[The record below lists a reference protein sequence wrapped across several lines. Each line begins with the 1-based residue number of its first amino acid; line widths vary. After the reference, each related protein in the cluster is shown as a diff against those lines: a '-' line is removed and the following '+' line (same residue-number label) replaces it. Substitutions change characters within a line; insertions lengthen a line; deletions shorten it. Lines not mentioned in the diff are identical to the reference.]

1 MKAFKKLAAVVLAG
15 VMSLAVLTGCSDS
28 DKTTFHKQ
36 LTDALADKKIAATY
50 NGQEVLKA
58 NKVAE
63 NFEGFVAK
71 ATDIEAEHAKGVKGK
86 YWDADKK
93 EMKEDAYKKDLIAC
107 YNDFF
112 KATELNVTV
121 DDKGN
126 YTAYEDIDLIEVQED
141 SKMVAK
147 IIEDLSDSDIVTF
160 GYSNSAVQ
168 AKVNGKTKSAIALV
182 MEHKTPDTGSIFN
195 EMN

>member
-63 NFEGFVAK
+63 NALSYLDKQDSINDEYK
-71 ATDIEAEHAKGVKGK
+71 KGKDGK
-86 YWDADKK
+86 YWDADKE
-93 EMKEDAYKKDLIAC
+93 EMKDDAYKADLIAC
-107 YNDFF
+107 ENDFY
-112 KATELNVTV
+112 KAAQLSITV

-126 YTAYEDIDLIEVQED
+126 ITAYDEIDLIEVQED
-141 SKMVAK
+141 SKMVAD
-147 IIEDLSDSDIVTF
+147 IIADLSDSDIVTF

-168 AKVNGKTKSAIALV
+168 VKVDGKTKSFIALV
-182 MEHKTPDTGSIFN
+182 MEHKTPNTYNMFKG
-195 EMN
+195 

>member
-58 NKVAE
+58 NKFAE
-63 NFEGFVAK
+63 NFEGFAVK
-71 ATDIEAEHAKGVKGK
+71 AADIEAEHDKGKDGK

-93 EMKEDAYKKDLIAC
+93 EMKEDAYKKDVIAC
-107 YNDFF
+107 YKDFI
-112 KATELNVTV
+112 KATELNATV

-126 YTAYEDIDLIEVQED
+126 VTSYEDIDLIEVQED
-141 SKMVAK
+141 SKMVAD
-147 IIEDLSDSDIVTF
+147 IIADLSDSNIVTF

-168 AKVNGKTKSAIALV
+168 AKVDGKTKSAIALV
-182 MEHKTPDTGSIFN
+182 MELKTADTFNIFD
-195 EMN
+195 

>member
-63 NFEGFVAK
+63 NVVAFEVK
-71 ATDIEAEHAKGVKGK
+71 ANDIEAEYAKGAKGK
-86 YWDADKK
+86 YWDADKEK
-93 EMKEDAYKKDLIAC
+93 MKEDAYKKDLIAC

-112 KATELNVTV
+112 KATELNATV

-126 YTAYEDIDLIEVQED
+126 VTSYEDFEPIKVQED
-141 SKMVAK
+141 SKMVAA
-147 IIEDLSDSDIVTF
+147 IIAELGDSDIVTF
-160 GYSNSAVQ
+160 GYSNSAIQ
-168 AKVNGKTKSAIALV
+168 YKDKDNKTQSVIVLV
-182 MEHKTPDTGSIFN
+182 MEHKTADTFNIFN
-195 EMN
+195 

>member
-58 NKVAE
+58 NKAAE
-63 NFEGFVAK
+63 NYVGFVTK
-71 ATDIEAEHAKGVKGK
+71 AADIEAEHAKGVKGK

-93 EMKEDAYKKDLIAC
+93 EMKEDAYKKDMIAC
-107 YNDFF
+107 YKDFI
-112 KATELNVTV
+112 KATELNATV

-126 YTAYEDIDLIEVQED
+126 VTSYEDIDMIKVQED
-141 SKMVAK
+141 SKMVAA
-147 IIEDLSDSDIVTF
+147 IIADLSDSDIVTF
-160 GYSNSAVQ
+160 GYSNSAIQ
-168 AKVNGKTKSAIALV
+168 YKDKDNKTQSAIVLV
-182 MEHKTPDTGSIFN
+182 MEHKTADTFNIFD
-195 EMN
+195 